1 MGGKQKYMFQLGR
14 RPDGMTVTEIAT
26 ACEVDKALISRVIVE
41 LIEAGHVVYL
51 EPETKNYR
59 RKIVLTPR
67 GRACLRRVTLLI
79 CSAIRD
85 IKDEI
90 TVEELNTFFKVLMT
104 LNNVFSSEAAEAAS
118 SEEKGE

>member
-1 MGGKQKYMFQLGR
+1 
-14 RPDGMTVTEIAT
+14 MTVTKIAT

-79 CSAIRD
+79 CSSIRD

-90 TVEELNTFFKVLMT
+90 TVEELNAFFKVMMT
-104 LNNVFSSEAAEAAS
+104 LNAVFAGESATAEVAT
-118 SEEKGE
+118 EEKGE